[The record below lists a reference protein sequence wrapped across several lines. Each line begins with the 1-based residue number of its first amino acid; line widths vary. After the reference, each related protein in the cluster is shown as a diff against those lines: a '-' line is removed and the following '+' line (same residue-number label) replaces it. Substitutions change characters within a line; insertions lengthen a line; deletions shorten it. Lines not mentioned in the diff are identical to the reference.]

1 MPYRTIVCHTA
12 LLVGA
17 KDATIEKNGRG
28 ASSESNFLQYHFTN
42 TIQRRSTVREA
53 VIVSAVRTP
62 IGSFNGAL
70 SSISATQLGALVVA
84 EAVRRAGVPKEAV
97 DEVIMGNVIAAGLGQ
112 APARQASIYAGLPER
127 VEAMTI
133 NKMCGS
139 GLKAAMLATQAI
151 MCGDADIVVAGGME
165 NMTQAPYLLDKARHG
180 YRLGHGQ
187 LLDSLLRDG
196 LIDVYKGGHMGDCA
210 ELCADTYQLTRE
222 ELDAY
227 AISSYQR
234 ALKAQR
240 EGLFKEEILPVQV
253 PQGRR
258 EPLLVE
264 IDEEPARANL
274 DKLPQLSPA
283 FKKDGKVTAG
293 NASSINDG
301 AAAVV
306 VVGRDTADKMGL
318 QPMAHIIA
326 HAAHAQ
332 QPEWFTTAPA
342 GAIKNVLAK
351 AGLGI
356 DDIDLF
362 EINEAFA
369 AVSLAVNRELGLD
382 TARVNVH
389 GGAVALGHPVGASG
403 ARVLTTLLYAMRA
416 RGARRGVASLCLAGG
431 EAVAMVVEAI

>member
-1 MPYRTIVCHTA
+1 M
-12 LLVGA
+12 
-17 KDATIEKNGRG
+17 
-28 ASSESNFLQYHFTN
+28 
-42 TIQRRSTVREA
+42 REA

-70 SSISATQLGALVVA
+70 SSIPAPKLGALAVA
-84 EAVRRAGVPKEAV
+84 EAVRRANLAKEAV
-97 DEVIMGNVIAAGLGQ
+97 DEVIMGNILSAGLGQ
-112 APARQASIYAGLPER
+112 APARQAALYAGLPDS

-139 GLKAAMLATQAI
+139 SLKAAMLAAQAI
-151 MCGDADIVVAGGME
+151 MCGDADIIVAGGME
-165 NMTQAPYLLDKARHG
+165 NMSQAPYLLDKARNG

-187 LLDSLLRDG
+187 ILDSLLRDG
-196 LIDVYKGGHMGDCA
+196 LIDVYKDCHMGECA
-210 ELCADTYQLTRE
+210 ELCAEAYQLTRE
-222 ELDAY
+222 ELDGY
-227 AISSYQR
+227 AIRSYQR
-234 ALKAQR
+234 AQKAQR

-258 EPLLVE
+258 EPVLVE
-264 IDEEPARANL
+264 SDEEPGRINF
-274 DKLPQLSPA
+274 DRLPQLSPA

-306 VVGRDTADKMGL
+306 VMGRDIAAKLGL
-318 QPMAHIIA
+318 QPLVRIVAQ
-326 HAAHAQ
+326 AAHAQ

-342 GAIKNVLAK
+342 GAIKKVLSK
-351 AGLGI
+351 AGLSLQ
-356 DDIDLF
+356 DIDLF

-382 TARVNVH
+382 DSRVNVH

-403 ARVLTTLLYAMRA
+403 ARLLTTLLYAMRA
-416 RGARRGVASLCLAGG
+416 YSARRGVASLCLGGG
-431 EAVAMVVEAI
+431 EAVAMVVEAV

>member
-1 MPYRTIVCHTA
+1 V
-12 LLVGA
+12 A
-17 KDATIEKNGRG
+17 KTPVIAQI
-28 ASSESNFLQYHFTN
+28 
-42 TIQRRSTVREA
+42 IMQRRAIVREV

-62 IGSFNGAL
+62 IGSLSGAL
-70 SSISATQLGALVVA
+70 SSISAPKLGALVVA
-84 EAVRRAGVPKEAV
+84 EATRRAAIAKEAV

-127 VEAMTI
+127 VEALTI

-139 GLKAAMLATQAI
+139 GLKAVMLGAQAI

-165 NMTQAPYLLDKARHG
+165 NMTQAPYLLDKARSG

-196 LIDVYKGGHMGDCA
+196 LIDVYNDCHMGNCA
-210 ELCADTYQLTRE
+210 ELCADTYQLSRD
-222 ELDAY
+222 ELDAF
-227 AISSYQR
+227 AIKSYQK
-234 ALKAQR
+234 AIQAQR

-264 IDEEPARANL
+264 HDEEPTRVNFER
-274 DKLPQLSPA
+274 LPQLMPA
-283 FKKDGKVTAG
+283 FKQDGKVTAG

-306 VVGRDTADKMGL
+306 IVGRDVADKMGL
-318 QPMAHIIA
+318 QPMARVVA
-326 HAAHAQ
+326 YSTHAQ

-342 GAIKNVLAK
+342 GAIRKVLAR
-351 AGLGI
+351 AGLGLG
-356 DDIDLF
+356 DIDLF

-382 TARVNVH
+382 ADRVNVH

-403 ARVLTTLLYAMRA
+403 ARVLTTLLYAMRS

-431 EAVAMVVEAI
+431 EAVAMLVESI

>member
-1 MPYRTIVCHTA
+1 LVSRTFAGIHHKPSVCQIIT
-12 LLVGA
+12 
-17 KDATIEKNGRG
+17 R
-28 ASSESNFLQYHFTN
+28 
-42 TIQRRSTVREA
+42 RRSIVREV

-70 SSISATQLGALVVA
+70 SNISATKLGALVVA
-84 EAVRRAGVPKEAV
+84 EAVRRGGIAKDAV

-112 APARQASIYAGLPER
+112 APARQASIYAGLPEK
-127 VEAMTI
+127 VEALTI

-139 GLKAAMLATQAI
+139 SLKAAMLAAQVI
-151 MCGDADIVVAGGME
+151 MCGDADIIVAGGME
-165 NMTQAPYLLDKARHG
+165 NMTQAPYLLEKARTG

-187 LLDSLLRDG
+187 ILDSLLRDG
-196 LIDVYKGGHMGDCA
+196 LIDVYNDSHMGNCA
-210 ELCADTYQLTRE
+210 ELCAEKYQLTRE
-222 ELDAY
+222 ELDAF
-227 AISSYQR
+227 ATHSYQK
-234 ALKAQR
+234 AIKAQR

-264 IDEEPARANL
+264 HDEEPTRVNFE
-274 DKLPQLSPA
+274 KLPQLPPA
-283 FKKDGKVTAG
+283 FQKDGKVTAG

-306 VVGRDTADKMGL
+306 VVGRDVAEKMGL
-318 QPMAHIIA
+318 RPMARIVA
-326 HAAHAQ
+326 HSAFAQ
-332 QPEWFTTAPA
+332 APEWFTTAPA
-342 GAIKNVLAK
+342 GAVKKALAK

-369 AVSLAVNRELGLD
+369 AVSLAVNRELGVD
-382 TARVNVH
+382 AARVNVN

-431 EAVAMVVEAI
+431 EAVAMVVESM

>member
-1 MPYRTIVCHTA
+1 M
-12 LLVGA
+12 
-17 KDATIEKNGRG
+17 
-28 ASSESNFLQYHFTN
+28 
-42 TIQRRSTVREA
+42 REV

-70 SSISATQLGALVVA
+70 SSLPATRLGALVVA
-84 EAVRRAGVPKEAV
+84 EAVRRAGIPKEAV

-112 APARQASIYAGLPER
+112 APARQASIYAGLPEK
-127 VEAMTI
+127 VEALTV

-139 GLKAAMLATQAI
+139 SLKAAMLAAQAI
-151 MCGDADIVVAGGME
+151 MCGDADVVIAGGME
-165 NMTQAPYLLDKARHG
+165 NMTQAPYLLEKARTG

-187 LLDSLLRDG
+187 ILDSLLRDG
-196 LIDVYKGGHMGDCA
+196 LIDVYNDTHMGNCA
-210 ELCADTYQLTRE
+210 ELCADKYGLSRE
-222 ELDAY
+222 ELDAF
-227 AISSYQR
+227 AVRSYQK
-234 ALKAQR
+234 AIKAQR

-264 IDEEPARANL
+264 HDEEPTRVSFE
-274 DKLPQLSPA
+274 KLPQLSPA
-283 FKKDGKVTAG
+283 FQKDGKVTAG

-301 AAAVV
+301 AAAVA
-306 VVGRDTADKMGL
+306 VVGRDVAEKMGL
-318 QPMAHIIA
+318 QPMARIVA
-326 HAAHAQ
+326 SSAFAQ

-342 GAIKNVLAK
+342 GAIKKALAK
-351 AGLGI
+351 TGLGT

-369 AVSLAVNRELGLD
+369 AVSLAVNRELGID
-382 TARVNVH
+382 EARVNVN

-431 EAVAMVVEAI
+431 EAVAMVVESI

>member
-1 MPYRTIVCHTA
+1 M
-12 LLVGA
+12 
-17 KDATIEKNGRG
+17 
-28 ASSESNFLQYHFTN
+28 
-42 TIQRRSTVREA
+42 
-53 VIVSAVRTP
+53 
-62 IGSFNGAL
+62 
-70 SSISATQLGALVVA
+70 
-84 EAVRRAGVPKEAV
+84 
-97 DEVIMGNVIAAGLGQ
+97 
-112 APARQASIYAGLPER
+112 
-127 VEAMTI
+127 
-133 NKMCGS
+133 
-139 GLKAAMLATQAI
+139 
-151 MCGDADIVVAGGME
+151 
-165 NMTQAPYLLDKARHG
+165 
-180 YRLGHGQ
+180 
-187 LLDSLLRDG
+187 
-196 LIDVYKGGHMGDCA
+196 
-210 ELCADTYQLTRE
+210 
-222 ELDAY
+222 
-227 AISSYQR
+227 SSYQR
-234 ALKAQR
+234 AIKAQR

-264 IDEEPARANL
+264 LDEEPTRVNF

-318 QPMAHIIA
+318 QPMARIIA

-342 GAIKNVLAK
+342 GAIKKVLAK
-351 AGLGI
+351 AGLGV

-382 TARVNVH
+382 AARVNVN

-403 ARVLTTLLYAMRA
+403 ARLLTTLLYAMRA
-416 RGARRGVASLCLAGG
+416 RSARRGVASLCLAGG

>member
-1 MPYRTIVCHTA
+1 M
-12 LLVGA
+12 
-17 KDATIEKNGRG
+17 
-28 ASSESNFLQYHFTN
+28 
-42 TIQRRSTVREA
+42 REV

-70 SSISATQLGALVVA
+70 SSLPATKLGALVVA
-84 EAVRRAGVPKEAV
+84 EAVRRAGIPKDAV

-112 APARQASIYAGLPER
+112 APARQASIYAGLPEK
-127 VEAMTI
+127 VEALTV

-139 GLKAAMLATQAI
+139 SLKAAMLAAQAI
-151 MCGDADIVVAGGME
+151 MCGDADVVIAGGME
-165 NMTQAPYLLDKARHG
+165 NMTQAPYLLEKARTG

-187 LLDSLLRDG
+187 ILDSLLRDG
-196 LIDVYKGGHMGDCA
+196 LIDVYNDAHMGNCA
-210 ELCADTYQLTRE
+210 ELCADRYELSRE
-222 ELDAY
+222 ELDAF
-227 AISSYQR
+227 AVRSYQK
-234 ALKAQR
+234 AIKAQR

-264 IDEEPARANL
+264 HDEEPTRVSFE
-274 DKLPQLSPA
+274 KLPQLAPA
-283 FKKDGKVTAG
+283 FQKDGKVTAG

-301 AAAVV
+301 AAAVA
-306 VVGRDTADKMGL
+306 VVGRDVAEKMGL
-318 QPMAHIIA
+318 QPMARVVA
-326 HAAHAQ
+326 SSAFAQ

-342 GAIKNVLAK
+342 GAIKKVLAR
-351 AGLGI
+351 AGLRT

-369 AVSLAVNRELGLD
+369 AVSLAVNRELGID
-382 TARVNVH
+382 ETRVNVN

-416 RGARRGVASLCLAGG
+416 RGARRGVVSLCLAGG
-431 EAVAMVVEAI
+431 EAVAMVVESI

>member
-1 MPYRTIVCHTA
+1 M
-12 LLVGA
+12 
-17 KDATIEKNGRG
+17 
-28 ASSESNFLQYHFTN
+28 
-42 TIQRRSTVREA
+42 REV

-70 SSISATQLGALVVA
+70 SSIPATKLGSLVVA
-84 EAVRRAGVPKEAV
+84 EAIRRAGIPKDAV

-112 APARQASIYAGLPER
+112 APARQASIYAGLPEK
-127 VEAMTI
+127 VEALTV

-139 GLKAAMLATQAI
+139 SLKAAMLAAQAI
-151 MCGDADIVVAGGME
+151 MCGDADVVIAGGME
-165 NMTQAPYLLDKARHG
+165 NMTQAPYLLEKARAG

-196 LIDVYKGGHMGDCA
+196 LIDVYNGSHMGNCA
-210 ELCADTYQLTRE
+210 ELCAERYELSRE
-222 ELDAY
+222 ELDAF
-227 AISSYQR
+227 AIRSYQK
-234 ALKAQR
+234 AIKAQR

-264 IDEEPARANL
+264 HDEEPTRV
-274 DKLPQLSPA
+274 DFEKLPQLAPA
-283 FKKDGKVTAG
+283 FQKDGKITAG

-301 AAAVV
+301 AAAVA
-306 VVGRDTADKMGL
+306 VVGRDVAEKMGL
-318 QPMAHIIA
+318 QPMIRIVASSA
-326 HAAHAQ
+326 FAQ

-342 GAIKNVLAK
+342 GAIKKVLAK
-351 AGLGI
+351 AGLGT

-369 AVSLAVNRELGLD
+369 AVSLAVNRELGID
-382 TARVNVH
+382 EARVNVN

-403 ARVLTTLLYAMRA
+403 ARVLTTLVYAMRA

-431 EAVAMVVEAI
+431 EAVAMVVESI

>member
-1 MPYRTIVCHTA
+1 M
-12 LLVGA
+12 
-17 KDATIEKNGRG
+17 
-28 ASSESNFLQYHFTN
+28 
-42 TIQRRSTVREA
+42 REV

-70 SSISATQLGALVVA
+70 SSLPATKLGALVVA
-84 EAVRRAGVPKEAV
+84 EAVRRAGIPKDAV

-112 APARQASIYAGLPER
+112 APARQASIYAGLPEK
-127 VEAMTI
+127 VEALTV

-139 GLKAAMLATQAI
+139 SLKAAMLAAQAI
-151 MCGDADIVVAGGME
+151 MCGDADVVIAGGME
-165 NMTQAPYLLDKARHG
+165 NMTQAPYLLEKARTG

-187 LLDSLLRDG
+187 ILDSLLRDG
-196 LIDVYKGGHMGDCA
+196 LIDVYNDAHMGNCA
-210 ELCADTYQLTRE
+210 ELCADRYELSRE
-222 ELDAY
+222 ELDAF
-227 AISSYQR
+227 AVRSYQK
-234 ALKAQR
+234 AIKAQR

-264 IDEEPARANL
+264 HDEEPTRVSFE
-274 DKLPQLSPA
+274 KLPQLAPA
-283 FKKDGKVTAG
+283 FQKDGKVTAG

-301 AAAVV
+301 AAAVA
-306 VVGRDTADKMGL
+306 VVGRDVAEKMGL
-318 QPMAHIIA
+318 QPMARVVA
-326 HAAHAQ
+326 SSAFAQ

-342 GAIKNVLAK
+342 GAIKKVLAR
-351 AGLGI
+351 AGLGT

-369 AVSLAVNRELGLD
+369 AVSLAVNRELGID
-382 TARVNVH
+382 ETRVNVN

-431 EAVAMVVEAI
+431 EAVAMVVESI

>member
-1 MPYRTIVCHTA
+1 M
-12 LLVGA
+12 
-17 KDATIEKNGRG
+17 
-28 ASSESNFLQYHFTN
+28 
-42 TIQRRSTVREA
+42 REV

-70 SSISATQLGALVVA
+70 SSLPATKLGALVVA
-84 EAVRRAGVPKEAV
+84 EAVRRAGIPKDAV

-112 APARQASIYAGLPER
+112 APARQASIYAGLPEK
-127 VEAMTI
+127 VEALTV

-139 GLKAAMLATQAI
+139 SLKAAMLAAQAI
-151 MCGDADIVVAGGME
+151 MCGDADVVIAGGME
-165 NMTQAPYLLDKARHG
+165 NMTQAPYLLEKARTG

-187 LLDSLLRDG
+187 ILDSLLRDG
-196 LIDVYKGGHMGDCA
+196 LIDVYNDAHMGNCA
-210 ELCADTYQLTRE
+210 ELCADRYELSRE
-222 ELDAY
+222 ELDAF
-227 AISSYQR
+227 AVRSYQK
-234 ALKAQR
+234 AIKAQR

-264 IDEEPARANL
+264 HDEEPTRVSFE
-274 DKLPQLSPA
+274 KLPQLAPA
-283 FKKDGKVTAG
+283 FQKDGKVTAG

-301 AAAVV
+301 AAAVA
-306 VVGRDTADKMGL
+306 VVGRDVAEKMGL
-318 QPMAHIIA
+318 QPMARVVA
-326 HAAHAQ
+326 SSAFAQ

-342 GAIKNVLAK
+342 GAIKKVLAR
-351 AGLGI
+351 AGLRT

-369 AVSLAVNRELGLD
+369 AVSLAVNRELGID
-382 TARVNVH
+382 ETRVNVN

-431 EAVAMVVEAI
+431 EAVAMVVESI

>member
-1 MPYRTIVCHTA
+1 
-12 LLVGA
+12 
-17 KDATIEKNGRG
+17 
-28 ASSESNFLQYHFTN
+28 
-42 TIQRRSTVREA
+42 
-53 VIVSAVRTP
+53 VRTP

-70 SSISATQLGALVVA
+70 SSIAATQLGALVVA

-112 APARQASIYAGLPER
+112 APARQASIYAGLPEK

-139 GLKAAMLATQAI
+139 GLKAAMLGAQAI

-165 NMTQAPYLLDKARHG
+165 NMTQAPYLLEKARQG

-187 LLDSLLRDG
+187 ILDSLLRDG
-196 LIDVYKGGHMGDCA
+196 LIDVYNGGHMGDCA

-222 ELDAY
+222 ELDAF

-234 ALKAQR
+234 AIKAQR

-264 IDEEPARANL
+264 LDEEPTRVNF

-306 VVGRDTADKMGL
+306 VLGRDTADRMGL
-318 QPMAHIIA
+318 QPMARIIA

-342 GAIKNVLAK
+342 GAIKKVLAK

-382 TARVNVH
+382 TSRVNVN

-403 ARVLTTLLYAMRA
+403 ARLLTTLLYAMRA
-416 RGARRGVASLCLAGG
+416 RSARRGVASLCLAGG
-431 EAVAMVVEAI
+431 EAVAMIVEAI

>member
-1 MPYRTIVCHTA
+1 M
-12 LLVGA
+12 
-17 KDATIEKNGRG
+17 
-28 ASSESNFLQYHFTN
+28 
-42 TIQRRSTVREA
+42 REV

-70 SSISATQLGALVVA
+70 SSISATKLGALVVA

-112 APARQASIYAGLPER
+112 APARQASIYAGLPEK
-127 VEAMTI
+127 VEALTV

-139 GLKAAMLATQAI
+139 SLKAAMLAAQAI
-151 MCGDADIVVAGGME
+151 MCGDADVVIAGGME
-165 NMTQAPYLLDKARHG
+165 NMTQAPYLLEKARTG

-187 LLDSLLRDG
+187 ILDSLLRDG
-196 LIDVYKGGHMGDCA
+196 LIDVYNDAHMGNCA
-210 ELCADTYQLTRE
+210 ELCADKYELSRE
-222 ELDAY
+222 ELDAF
-227 AISSYQR
+227 AIRSYQK
-234 ALKAQR
+234 AIKAQR

-264 IDEEPARANL
+264 HDEEPTRVSFE
-274 DKLPQLSPA
+274 KLPQLAPA
-283 FKKDGKVTAG
+283 FQKDGKVTAG

-301 AAAVV
+301 AAAVA
-306 VVGRDTADKMGL
+306 VVGRDVAEKMGL
-318 QPMAHIIA
+318 QPMARIVA
-326 HAAHAQ
+326 SSAFAQ

-342 GAIKNVLAK
+342 GAIKKVLAR
-351 AGLGI
+351 AGLRT

-369 AVSLAVNRELGLD
+369 AVSLAVNRELGID
-382 TARVNVH
+382 ETRVNVN

-416 RGARRGVASLCLAGG
+416 RGARRGIASLCLAGG
-431 EAVAMVVEAI
+431 EAVAMVVESI

>member
-1 MPYRTIVCHTA
+1 
-12 LLVGA
+12 
-17 KDATIEKNGRG
+17 
-28 ASSESNFLQYHFTN
+28 
-42 TIQRRSTVREA
+42 VREA

-70 SSISATQLGALVVA
+70 SSIPAPKLGALAVA
-84 EAVRRAGVPKEAV
+84 EAVRRANLAKEAV
-97 DEVIMGNVIAAGLGQ
+97 DEVIMGNILSAGLGQ
-112 APARQASIYAGLPER
+112 APARQAALYAGLPDS

-139 GLKAAMLATQAI
+139 SLKAAMLAAQAI
-151 MCGDADIVVAGGME
+151 MCGDADIIVAGGME
-165 NMTQAPYLLDKARHG
+165 NMSQAPYLLDKARNG

-187 LLDSLLRDG
+187 ILDSLLRDG
-196 LIDVYKGGHMGDCA
+196 LIDVYKDCHMGECA
-210 ELCADTYQLTRE
+210 ELCAEAYQLTRE
-222 ELDAY
+222 ELDGY
-227 AISSYQR
+227 AIRSYQR
-234 ALKAQR
+234 AQKAQR

-258 EPLLVE
+258 EPVLVE
-264 IDEEPARANL
+264 SDEEPGRINF
-274 DKLPQLSPA
+274 DRLPQLSPA

-306 VVGRDTADKMGL
+306 VMGRDIAAKLGL
-318 QPMAHIIA
+318 QPLVRIVAQ
-326 HAAHAQ
+326 AAHAQ

-342 GAIKNVLAK
+342 GAIKKVLSK
-351 AGLGI
+351 AGLSLQ
-356 DDIDLF
+356 DIDLF

-382 TARVNVH
+382 DSRVNVH

-403 ARVLTTLLYAMRA
+403 ARLLTTLLYAMRA
-416 RGARRGVASLCLAGG
+416 YSARRGVASLCLGGG
-431 EAVAMVVEAI
+431 EAVAMVVEAV

>member
-1 MPYRTIVCHTA
+1 M
-12 LLVGA
+12 
-17 KDATIEKNGRG
+17 
-28 ASSESNFLQYHFTN
+28 
-42 TIQRRSTVREA
+42 REV

-70 SSISATQLGALVVA
+70 SSIPATKLGALVVA
-84 EAVRRAGVPKEAV
+84 EAVRRAGVPKDAV

-112 APARQASIYAGLPER
+112 APARQASIYAGLPEK
-127 VEAMTI
+127 VEALTV

-139 GLKAAMLATQAI
+139 SLKAAMLAAQAVI
-151 MCGDADIVVAGGME
+151 CGDADVVIAGGME
-165 NMTQAPYLLDKARHG
+165 NMTQAPYLLEKARTG

-196 LIDVYKGGHMGDCA
+196 LIDVYNDAHMGNCA
-210 ELCADTYQLTRE
+210 ELCADRYGLSRE
-222 ELDAY
+222 ELDAF
-227 AISSYQR
+227 AIRSYQK
-234 ALKAQR
+234 AIKAQR
-240 EGLFKEEILPVQV
+240 EGLFKEETLPVQV

-264 IDEEPARANL
+264 HDEEPTRVSFE
-274 DKLPQLSPA
+274 KLPQLAPA
-283 FKKDGKVTAG
+283 FQKDGKVTAG

-301 AAAVV
+301 AAAVA
-306 VVGRDTADKMGL
+306 VVGRDVAEKMGL
-318 QPMAHIIA
+318 QPMARIVA
-326 HAAHAQ
+326 SAAFAQ

-342 GAIKNVLAK
+342 GAIKKVLAK
-351 AGLGI
+351 AGLGT
-356 DDIDLF
+356 DAIDLF

-369 AVSLAVNRELGLD
+369 AVSLAVNRELGID
-382 TARVNVH
+382 EARVNVN

-431 EAVAMVVEAI
+431 EAVAMVVESV

>member
-1 MPYRTIVCHTA
+1 M
-12 LLVGA
+12 
-17 KDATIEKNGRG
+17 
-28 ASSESNFLQYHFTN
+28 
-42 TIQRRSTVREA
+42 REV

-70 SSISATQLGALVVA
+70 SSISATKLGALVVA
-84 EAVRRAGVPKEAV
+84 EAVRRAGVPKDAV

-112 APARQASIYAGLPER
+112 APARQASIYAGLPEK
-127 VEAMTI
+127 VEALTV

-139 GLKAAMLATQAI
+139 SLKAAMLAAQAI
-151 MCGDADIVVAGGME
+151 MCGDADVVIAGGME
-165 NMTQAPYLLDKARHG
+165 NMSQAPYLLEKARTG

-196 LIDVYKGGHMGDCA
+196 LIDVYNDTHMGNCA
-210 ELCADTYQLTRE
+210 ELCADRYALSRE
-222 ELDAY
+222 ELDAF
-227 AISSYQR
+227 AIRSYQK
-234 ALKAQR
+234 AIKAQR

-264 IDEEPARANL
+264 HDEEPTRVSFE
-274 DKLPQLSPA
+274 KLPQLAPA
-283 FKKDGKVTAG
+283 FQKDGKVTAG

-301 AAAVV
+301 AAAVA
-306 VVGRDTADKMGL
+306 VVGRDAAERMGW
-318 QPMAHIIA
+318 QPMARIVA
-326 HAAHAQ
+326 SSAFAQ

-342 GAIKNVLAK
+342 GAIKKVLAR
-351 AGLGI
+351 AGLGT

-369 AVSLAVNRELGLD
+369 AVSLAVNRELGID
-382 TARVNVH
+382 EARVNVN

-431 EAVAMVVEAI
+431 EAVAMVVESV

>member
-1 MPYRTIVCHTA
+1 M
-12 LLVGA
+12 
-17 KDATIEKNGRG
+17 
-28 ASSESNFLQYHFTN
+28 
-42 TIQRRSTVREA
+42 REV

-70 SSISATQLGALVVA
+70 SGISATRLGALVVA
-84 EAVRRAGVPKEAV
+84 EAVRRAGIPKDAV

-112 APARQASIYAGLPER
+112 APARQASIYAGLPEK
-127 VEAMTI
+127 VEALTV

-139 GLKAAMLATQAI
+139 SLKAAMLAAQAI
-151 MCGDADIVVAGGME
+151 MCGGADVVIAGGME
-165 NMTQAPYLLDKARHG
+165 NMTQAPYLLEKARAG

-196 LIDVYKGGHMGDCA
+196 LIDVYNDSHMGNCA
-210 ELCADTYQLTRE
+210 ELCAERYELSRE
-222 ELDAY
+222 ELDAF
-227 AISSYQR
+227 AVRSYQK
-234 ALKAQR
+234 AIKAQR

-264 IDEEPARANL
+264 HDEEPTRVNFE
-274 DKLPQLSPA
+274 KLPQLAPA
-283 FKKDGKVTAG
+283 FQKDGKITAG

-301 AAAVV
+301 AAAVA
-306 VVGRDTADKMGL
+306 VVGRDVAEKMGL
-318 QPMAHIIA
+318 QPMARIVA
-326 HAAHAQ
+326 SSAFAQ

-342 GAIKNVLAK
+342 GAIKKVLAK
-351 AGLGI
+351 TGLGI

-369 AVSLAVNRELGLD
+369 AVSLAVNRELGID
-382 TARVNVH
+382 EARVNVN

-431 EAVAMVVEAI
+431 EAVAMVVESI